1 MSCECRED
9 SGSGFA
15 VWRRW
20 LRLQEREKVEGMA
33 ERERER
39 ERLKECRREETK
51 KEKKI

>member
-1 MSCECRED
+1 MSYECRED
-9 SGSGFA
+9 TGGGFA

-33 ERERER
+33 KRER